1 VRCIVQSLTDE
12 QNGDLFEEL
21 RRDNM
26 RIIQHDDDSD
36 DDEVRPLFLVRG
48 LRDALV
54 VVTPIFCL
62 P

>member
-1 VRCIVQSLTDE
+1 MRCIVQSLTDE

-36 DDEVRPLFLVRG
+36 DDEV
-48 LRDALV
+48 
-54 VVTPIFCL
+54 CL
-62 P
+62 GKLIHSTE

>member
-1 VRCIVQSLTDE
+1 MRCIVQSLTDE

-36 DDEVRPLFLVRG
+36 DDEVRSLQQMQVEIMKVSIR
-48 LRDALV
+48 AHNNV
-54 VVTPIFCL
+54 NV
-62 P
+62 